1 MIRFQP
7 LKALSQANVEVVIFV
22 ISVSGVVESRNY
34 NTGSV

>member
-7 LKALSQANVEVVIFV
+7 LKALSQANVVVVIFV

-34 NTGSV
+34 NTGSG